1 MPNFAQMTLK
11 IVCIEILSRKRSTS
25 KLSMGQSFKNQNDF
39 APQNSKIKVDST
51 VKARSSAQKN
61 GKNLG
66 KIKGKEANFTRI
78 TCNTR

>member
-1 MPNFAQMTLK
+1 MFQIKIKYGSKFLK
-11 IVCIEILSRKRSTS
+11 S
-25 KLSMGQSFKNQNDF
+25 GF

-66 KIKGKEANFTRI
+66 KIKEKEANFTGN
-78 TCNTR
+78 TCNTKHDTR